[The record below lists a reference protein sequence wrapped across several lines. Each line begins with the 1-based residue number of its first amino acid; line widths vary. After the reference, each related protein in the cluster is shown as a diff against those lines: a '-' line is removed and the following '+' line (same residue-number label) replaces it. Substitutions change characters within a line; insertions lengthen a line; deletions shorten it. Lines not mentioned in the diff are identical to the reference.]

1 MAKVLYS
8 GVNEMNETQ
17 NFEFLDILTI
27 LSFYY
32 QLKNLELDNKYE
44 SYIKDYISR
53 IDKEIQKLHE
63 ENEEILKILKSIK
76 EKEA

>member
-1 MAKVLYS
+1 
-8 GVNEMNETQ
+8 MNETQ